1 MLSTQSGATGCE
13 GWLAQ
18 ARDELSELAV
28 GIALQTLAIS
38 DLTERQ
44 DKFDVIEP
52 LLDPSLLSATLL
64 EQLLKENPLDETLLD
79 WLMNI
84 VVPGSSSLE
93 PEQLLQIMSHLMQVD
108 SLVDASVAVARTIS
122 VLFVYQSGIVFKILN
137 DPEVRAL
144 HALFARRVSTCSSA
158 MQTLFPQRKRR
169 QLGPEVGPTSAFYS
183 CIPQECMGQLGS
195 FGPT

>member
-1 MLSTQSGATGCE
+1 MLSTQLGAAGCE

-28 GIALQTLAIS
+28 GIALQALAIS

-52 LLDPSLLSATLL
+52 LLEPALLSATLL
-64 EQLLKENPLDETLLD
+64 EQLLKENPLDEILLD

-93 PEQLLQIMSHLMQVD
+93 PEQLSQIMSHLMQVE
-108 SLVDASVAVARTIS
+108 SLVDAGVAVARTIS
-122 VLFVYQSGIVFKILN
+122 VLFVYHN
-137 DPEVRAL
+137 CNERAL
-144 HALFARRVSTCSSA
+144 TVSDKLKQGDPLFVEKLGAGKIPPAALCCMLWASDTNSCTLLHAFRLLCS
-158 MQTLFPQRKRR
+158 
-169 QLGPEVGPTSAFYS
+169 
-183 CIPQECMGQLGS
+183 
-195 FGPT
+195 

>member
-1 MLSTQSGATGCE
+1 MGLGAGTPRARAQRREAARPVSQSGATGCE

-28 GIALQTLAIS
+28 SIALQTLAIS

-52 LLDPSLLSATLL
+52 LPDPSLLSATLL

-93 PEQLLQIMSHLMQVD
+93 PEQLKTRLKKLLQI
-108 SLVDASVAVARTIS
+108 A
-122 VLFVYQSGIVFKILN
+122 
-137 DPEVRAL
+137 
-144 HALFARRVSTCSSA
+144 
-158 MQTLFPQRKRR
+158 
-169 QLGPEVGPTSAFYS
+169 
-183 CIPQECMGQLGS
+183 
-195 FGPT
+195 